1 MIKLRGGGGG
11 AKAQNFASWSV
22 DRMDILS
29 SISYSN
35 FRLTILPSRNFDFD
49 YSHSQNLDYLTMEI
63 SRLQLVMV
71 TK

>member
-22 DRMDILS
+22 VRMDILS

-35 FRLTILPSRNFDFD
+35 FRLTILTSRNFDFD
-49 YSHSQNLDYLTMEI
+49 YSHRNFDFDYSHSPL
-63 SRLQLVMV
+63 S
-71 TK
+71 KC